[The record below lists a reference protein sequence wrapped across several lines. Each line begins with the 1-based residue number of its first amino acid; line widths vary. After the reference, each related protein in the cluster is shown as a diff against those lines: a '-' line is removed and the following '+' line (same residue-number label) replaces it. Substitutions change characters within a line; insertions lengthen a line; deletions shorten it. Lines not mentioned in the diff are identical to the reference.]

1 MTDCLPVV
9 KGSFVIQKRMKWCS
23 EKQKPTNECMTE
35 LWQSETKATPSVGG
49 WRIHPGNW
57 KSSSVQFPAV

>member
-9 KGSFVIQKRMKWCS
+9 KGSFVIQKRMKRCS
-23 EKQKPTNECMTE
+23 EEQKPTNECMTE
-35 LWQSETKATPSVGG
+35 LWQSETKATSSLVG

-57 KSSSVQFPAV
+57 KK